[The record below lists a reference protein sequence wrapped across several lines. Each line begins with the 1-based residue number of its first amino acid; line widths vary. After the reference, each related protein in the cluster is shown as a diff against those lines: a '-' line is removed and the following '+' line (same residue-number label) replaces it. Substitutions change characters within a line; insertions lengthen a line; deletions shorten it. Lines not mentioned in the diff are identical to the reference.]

1 MTSSS
6 DPFSQ
11 AQIGDLQIEQLPEL
25 FQAVRDESSNVA
37 RQHELVKRLRAVLDR
52 PIAIGGLEQDSRA
65 SYLAQMI
72 EAYYRLF
79 PRCLAEFSQSELQQ
93 KSLEK
98 TIERLVQIPWPII
111 EDEYA
116 RFNRS
121 GYNQSLKELVIQF
134 NRPAFLAPEIRTL
147 PPLTEAECFLAL
159 IIQSLRQQLGATVL
173 LSDRF
178 AVEYRSLLRSVC
190 AAASDPESCQSS
202 LMGWLWEAMKS
213 FDPLKAFSASGH
225 GRPTFEA
232 WVRTVVNNKLADEK
246 RKLLKREAD
255 ELLFYEPRAVQIFQE
270 RYLRLPRAVKAEV
283 DVQQCLRLIQIVQSE
298 ITDPKVRATTS
309 RLRQQISEKL
319 GWSIQHT
326 RDIHQQVRR
335 IMGRYVQS
343 TRSLNV
349 TSVDSNQEWIDNYPD
364 VRSLTNLTG
373 QALDCIVEFLNDHQ
387 TPDWVKDWCERR
399 RTQAEIARELFVSQ
413 PTISRCL
420 GREFR
425 HWLFRRFFMDHQTP
439 EWIKRWYATHEI
451 SSPHQRRQKRREI
464 HPDYAQGLCS
474 AKSIDAE
481 IESMLRDWCDR
492 NSIVYLP

>member
-1 MTSSS
+1 MTPLSNLF
-6 DPFSQ
+6 PE
-11 AQIGDLQIEQLPEL
+11 ARIGDLQIEQLPEL
-25 FQAVRDESSNVA
+25 FEVA
-37 RQHELVKRLRAVLDR
+37 RQHPSDRSARGKLSAMLHAVLDR
-52 PIAIGGLEQDSRA
+52 SIAIDGEDQDGRA
-65 SYLAQMI
+65 SYLAQLI
-72 EAYYRLF
+72 EAYYCLF
-79 PRCLAEFSQSELQQ
+79 PRCLAEYSQEELLQ
-93 KSLEK
+93 KSFDQ
-98 TIERLVQIPWPII
+98 TIQRLVQIPWPII

-116 RFNRS
+116 RFDRS
-121 GYNQSLKELVIQF
+121 GYNQALKELVIQF
-134 NRPAFLAPEIRTL
+134 NRPAFLVPEIRSL

-159 IIQSLRQQLGATVL
+159 VIQSLRQQLGATVI
-173 LSDRF
+173 LSHRF
-178 AVEYRSLLRSVC
+178 QIEHRSLLRSVC
-190 AAASDPESCQSS
+190 ISANDPEACQSG

-255 ELLFYEPRAVQIFQE
+255 ELLFYDLRAVQIFQE
-270 RYLRLPRAVKAEV
+270 RHLRLPKAVKAEI
-283 DVQQCLRLIQIVQSE
+283 DLEQCLKLIQVVQSE
-298 ITDPKVRATTS
+298 ITDPKIRATTS

-319 GWSIQHT
+319 DWPIQQT

-335 IMGRYVQS
+335 ILGRYVQS

-349 TSVDSNQEWIDNYPD
+349 TSMDSNQEWIDNYPD
-364 VRSLTNLTG
+364 IRTLTSITG
-373 QALDCIVEFLNDHQ
+373 QALESIVEFLNDHQ
-387 TPDWVKDWCERR
+387 TPAWVRDWCERR

-425 HWLFRRFFMDHQTP
+425 QWLFRRFFMDHQTP
-439 EWIKRWYATHEI
+439 EWIKCWYETQEI
-451 SSPHQRRQKRREI
+451 ASPHQRRQKRREI

-481 IESMLRDWCDR
+481 IESMLKDWCDR